1 MTSTLQPAMESLSSS
16 FMSFAGSASLTNSTE
31 DFFANARTEET
42 TQVLDKLAQTGGL
55 IDLDNFLKDN
65 LDQTSNNNSNRSGLI
80 MSGNIKQEPLS
91 SSSSYLWDVE
101 ENSTT
106 NKLPSGFNL
115 RQSCDTVLISSETV
129 NALAQQQ
136 QQQQQ
141 QQPQQPTTPPPV
153 RTPSL
158 SRLPAPISA
167 IISAPRSSPEFS
179 VLSVGE
185 KVVNMISL
193 DQLLAMIESGNPINM
208 NAHVAMN
215 FTYEGKPFGLK
226 VSILL
231 QLLLHQAAYAFWM
244 GKKSAPTAS
253 RNCRFEGSRKGQTK
267 YPKRKFCGWVNKV
280 AEVAKPYNVESLC
293 IALQELWSLL
303 RLSPQEM
310 DCKQVDNVKRV
321 LREFFRVHSML
332 LAIGTQH
339 TITQLWTNVL
349 TTAARPEIFM
359 KKDDDGK
366 RKKKSTKASSDD
378 EGEETLVGAVT
389 VVTNPYQIQI
399 KGEQNFEP
407 SAKRQKTTSASNT
420 HRAAVPFSTTGG
432 VPAVVSNYGN
442 TTNSRKRPASNSN
455 LPHVASAH

>member
-31 DFFANARTEET
+31 DFFATSRNVEET

-65 LDQTSNNNSNRSGLI
+65 LDQTSNNNNSNRSGLI

-101 ENSTT
+101 ENTA

-129 NALAQQQ
+129 NNALV
-136 QQQQQ
+136 

-158 SRLPAPISA
+158 SRIPAPISA

-193 DQLLAMIESGNPINM
+193 DQLIAMIESGNPINM
-208 NAHVAMN
+208 NAYVAMN
-215 FTYEGKPFGLK
+215 FTHEGKPFGLK

-280 AEVAKPYNVESLC
+280 AEVAKPYNVEALC

-332 LAIGTQH
+332 LSIGTQH

-366 RKKKSTKASSDD
+366 RKKKSSKASSDD
-378 EGEETLVGAVT
+378 EGEETLGAVT
-389 VVTNPYQIQI
+389 VSTNPYQVQI
-399 KGEQNFEP
+399 KGEQSFEP
-407 SAKRQKTTSASNT
+407 SAKRQKTTASSNLN
-420 HRAAVPFSTTGG
+420 RAVVAPFSTTG
-432 VPAVVSNYGN
+432 VPTVVSNYGN
-442 TTNSRKRPASNSN
+442 ASNSRKRPASNSN
-455 LPHVASAH
+455 LPTVASAH

>member
-16 FMSFAGSASLTNSTE
+16 FMSFAGTNSLTNSTE
-31 DFFANARTEET
+31 AFFAGGTEET
-42 TQVLDKLAQTGGL
+42 TQVLDKLAQNGGL

-65 LDQTSNNNSNRSGLI
+65 NLDNNNNTNHSNRNGLI
-80 MSGNIKQEPLS
+80 MSGNIKQEPLTS
-91 SSSSYLWDVE
+91 STSYLWDVDD
-101 ENSTT
+101 NA
-106 NKLPSGFNL
+106 NKMSASFSL
-115 RQSCDTVLISSETV
+115 RQSCDTVLISSDAVATLSQV
-129 NALAQQQ
+129 AP
-136 QQQQQ
+136 
-141 QQPQQPTTPPPV
+141 QPAQQPTTPPPV

-179 VLSVGE
+179 VLSVSD
-185 KVVNMISL
+185 KVVNMITVE
-193 DQLLAMIESGNPINM
+193 QLIAMIESGNPINM
-208 NAHVAMN
+208 NAHVNMN
-215 FTYEGKPFGLK
+215 FEYEGKPFGLK

-231 QLLLHQAAYAFWM
+231 QLLLHQAAFAFWM

-280 AEVAKPYNVESLC
+280 AEVAKPYNVEQLC

-321 LREFFRVHSML
+321 LNEFFRIHAML
-332 LAIGTQH
+332 LQLGTQH

-349 TTAARPEIFM
+349 TTAARPEVFM
-359 KKDDDGK
+359 KKEDDGK
-366 RKKKSTKASSDD
+366 RKKKSSSKPVSSDD
-378 EGEETLVGAVT
+378 EEETLAAVT
-389 VVTNPYQIQI
+389 VVSHPYQVQI
-399 KGEQNFEP
+399 KGEQTFEP
-407 SAKRQKTTSASNT
+407 STKRQKTTNRASSSFT
-420 HRAAVPFSTTGG
+420 G

-442 TTNSRKRPASNSN
+442 ATNGSRKRPASNSN
-455 LPHVASAH
+455 LPTVASAH